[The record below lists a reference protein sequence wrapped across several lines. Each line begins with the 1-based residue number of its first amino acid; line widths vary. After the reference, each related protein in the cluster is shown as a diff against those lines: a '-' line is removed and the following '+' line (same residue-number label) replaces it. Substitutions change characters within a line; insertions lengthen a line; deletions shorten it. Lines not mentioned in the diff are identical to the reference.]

1 MWLLILTS
9 LVLLLTYQLNLHLF
23 FVFLK
28 PKKDN
33 LCSGTEASPWP
44 LGKYKNKQ
52 SRRKFQNQQPG
63 FRKPGYFLWLPS
75 YFGIRWGDDIYCS
88 LFHLLN
94 LKCWWCWHAGFT
106 TLCHENI
113 LPITLRSQ
121 VTIVRGLAL
130 LLLSPPNDSWRLCQ
144 ATASF
149 RHQTEYVP
157 ALPGYSW
164 EEQILP
170 GWGLLWL
177 LRVRNLC
184 YQQHINKTPPLSE
197 VRLQARGSPHT
208 PWCSFVCIGHTR
220 RCSCST
226 RKHAYVHTCLTTQ
239 NRSHAAAQSYTWRQ
253 CSLEDFRHIHRFL
266 CCEKRKTRKS
276 IAS

>member
-9 LVLLLTYQLNLHLF
+9 LVLLLTHQLNLHLF

-33 LCSGTEASPWP
+33 LSSGAEESPWP
-44 LGKYKNKQ
+44 LGKYKNEQ

-121 VTIVRGLAL
+121 VIIVRGLAL
-130 LLLSPPNDSWRLCQ
+130 LLLSPPNEPDNYAMPR
-144 ATASF
+144 
-149 RHQTEYVP
+149 
-157 ALPGYSW
+157 
-164 EEQILP
+164 
-170 GWGLLWL
+170 
-177 LRVRNLC
+177 
-184 YQQHINKTPPLSE
+184 
-197 VRLQARGSPHT
+197 
-208 PWCSFVCIGHTR
+208 
-220 RCSCST
+220 
-226 RKHAYVHTCLTTQ
+226 
-239 NRSHAAAQSYTWRQ
+239 
-253 CSLEDFRHIHRFL
+253 HRFDTRQSMFLL
-266 CCEKRKTRKS
+266 CLVIPGRSKS
-276 IAS
+276 SLAEDYSDCSEWGISVTSSTLTKPLLFLK